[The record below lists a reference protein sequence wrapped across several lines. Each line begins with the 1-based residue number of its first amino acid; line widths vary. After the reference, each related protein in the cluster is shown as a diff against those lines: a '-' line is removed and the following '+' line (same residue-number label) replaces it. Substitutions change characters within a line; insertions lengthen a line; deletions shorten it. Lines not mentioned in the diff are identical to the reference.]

1 MNMSPE
7 ERFMYNEMCKTA
19 EKDILI
25 DPKRRDKYLK
35 AKRERER
42 TKKQA
47 EELRRKV
54 DPWLY

>member
-1 MNMSPE
+1 MSPE